1 MRAVLH
7 RRCVSSP
14 QQRVSLAGVLL
25 ASLAVVSPYSRPVTR
40 TAALR
45 VAVGAASGVLAAPP
59 TSAVASRGAEALRDA
74 RGGVPDAL
82 LFDTRTRSFL
92 SADPQRELGAALAAR
107 QHGGEKPRVVF
118 AGEEHPNAAHHALQL
133 ELIKAVD
140 ALDDAPTL
148 VGLEMCYREHQ
159 PALDDFVF
167 GADRSLATLARRTA
181 WDKTWGFDLA
191 LYAPIFEHARAAGIR
206 LCGLN
211 VPYPLVREVS
221 KVGIGGLEPDAR
233 ALLPNMDLDN
243 REHYRRF
250 GAAMDEAMGA
260 AQPRGEQF
268 SRYYEA
274 MTLWDEYM
282 AASVAGYV
290 RADVVPGAGVGG
302 AANTGAERMVVLAG
316 TGHVRGRVGM
326 PDRFTRR
333 TGLSTFTVVPLESD
347 ESWPA
352 VPQPL
357 PTRAEGDWVLYTPPR
372 TENAPQL
379 TARTAAAPDAPWL
392 VS

>member
-1 MRAVLH
+1 MRHL
-7 RRCVSSP
+7 SF
-14 QQRVSLAGVLL
+14 LL
-25 ASLAVVSPYSRPVTR
+25 ALLPAATPYSRPVTR

-45 VAVGAASGVLAAPP
+45 VAAGAASGVLA
-59 TSAVASRGAEALRDA
+59 SRGAAAALADA
-74 RGGVPDAL
+74 VL
-82 LFDTRTRSFL
+82 YDTRTRSFL
-92 SADPQRELGAALAAR
+92 SADPQRELGGALAAR
-107 QHGGEKPRVVF
+107 RRGPGADAAPRVFF

-133 ELIKAVD
+133 ELVKAVD
-140 ALDDAPTL
+140 ALDAAPTL

-159 PALDDFVF
+159 PYLDEFVF
-167 GADRSLATLARRTA
+167 GTDRSLATLARRTA
-181 WDKTWGFDLA
+181 WSATWGFDLA
-191 LYAPIFEHARAAGIR
+191 LYAPVFEHARAAGLR

-211 VPYPLVREVS
+211 VPYPLVRRVS
-221 KVGIGGLEPDAR
+221 QVGVEGLEPDAR
-233 ALLPNMDLDN
+233 ARLPNMDLAN
-243 REHYRRF
+243 REHRRRF
-250 GAAMDEAMGA
+250 GASLDEAMGE

-333 TGLSTFTVVPLESD
+333 TGLGTFTVVPLEAD

-352 VPQPL
+352 VPRPL
-357 PTRAEGDWVLYTPPR
+357 PARAEGDWVLYTPPQ
-372 TENAPQL
+372 TETAEQL
-379 TARTAAAPDAPWL
+379 TARAGPFPDAL
-392 VS
+392 LLAS